1 MSRLLLLRHGQSEW
15 NAAGRWQGQADIP
28 LTARGERRAE
38 EAVRRLADLGG
49 NPFRA
54 VVASDLRRTVRTA
67 EIMAATLGVTTLELD
82 VGLREFDVGEWSGL
96 TRPEIEDRWPGQ
108 LDKW

>member
-28 LTARGERRAE
+28 LSARGEQQAE
-38 EAVRRLADLGG
+38 EAARRLADLGG

-67 EIMAATLGVTTLELD
+67 EIKFYRAAITSAVANGQQSAQFRQALCDLGT
-82 VGLREFDVGEWSGL
+82 GGA
-96 TRPEIEDRWPGQ
+96 
-108 LDKW
+108 